1 MKIGI
6 LTFHYAHN
14 YGALMQ
20 AWALKE
26 YLQSIGHEVYFID
39 YKNQKIKQEYK
50 IFHSKKSNNKE
61 SLNKIIIHANQQLAF

>member
-39 YKNQKIKQEYK
+39 YKRFIRHFE
-50 IFHSKKSNNKE
+50 
-61 SLNKIIIHANQQLAF
+61 